1 MDKII
6 EPIDLK
12 LIQKELN
19 LERFVRETNNANN
32 EIYIVNHHNSP
43 NTTKEIGRLR
53 EITFR
58 AAGGGTGKPYDLD
71 DFDTRPEAFYNQLI
85 VWAPES
91 KEIIGGYRFIKCN
104 EALKSEPHST
114 LATNNLFHFSD
125 QFIQVYMPYTIEL
138 GRSFVQPNFQ
148 PSQGSRKGIF
158 SLDNLWDGLGALVV
172 DEPDIKYFFGKVT
185 MYLDFDKT
193 ARDYILSFMNYF
205 FPDKDKL
212 LTALNPLAYHQN
224 TENFINELKGL
235 NYQEAYKV
243 LQQKVRQL
251 DENVPPLV

>member
-1 MDKII
+1 M
-6 EPIDLK
+6 
-12 LIQKELN
+12 
-19 LERFVRETNNANN
+19 
-32 EIYIVNHHNSP
+32 
-43 NTTKEIGRLR
+43 
-53 EITFR
+53 
-58 AAGGGTGKPYDLD
+58 
-71 DFDTRPEAFYNQLI
+71 
-85 VWAPES
+85 
-91 KEIIGGYRFIKCN
+91 
-104 EALKSEPHST
+104 KSEPHST

-185 MYLDFDKT
+185 MYLDFDQT